1 MKKMLLV
8 FLFLVISV
16 GFMTPVKHRI
26 PVANATAADW
36 NPASFWYTP
45 WGRSGVHR
53 GIDIFAKKGVP
64 VLAATNG
71 IVVYAGF
78 NDIGGNIIL
87 ILGAKWRIYY
97 YAHLQQ
103 INVRALQQVS
113 IGDAIGTVGNTGNA
127 QGKPPHLH
135 FVVRSLFPLF
145 WRYDPSQPQAWN
157 KVFYLDPG
165 VLLTCQ

>member
-1 MKKMLLV
+1 MKKVLLIL
-8 FLFLVISV
+8 LFLVISMCSV
-16 GFMTPVKHRI
+16 IPAKHRI

-45 WGRSGVHR
+45 WGRSGVHK
-53 GIDIFAKKGVP
+53 GIDIFAKKGAS
-64 VLAATNG
+64 VLAATSG

-78 NDIGGNIIL
+78 NDIGGNIVL
-87 ILGAKWRIYY
+87 IWGMQWRLYY

-103 INVRALQQVS
+103 INVRALQPVS
-113 IGDAIGTVGNTGNA
+113 IGEVIGTVGNTGNA

-145 WRYDPSQPQAWN
+145 WQYDRSQAQAWN
-157 KVFYLDPG
+157 KVFYIDPG
-165 VLLTCQ
+165 ALLTSK